1 MLNHKNPSPAPQSA
15 HLEADRASAIS
26 YAINNAASNEVVLI
40 AGKGHEDYQIIGDE
54 RIDFCDRQFV
64 QEQLIKTDRGTQA

>member
-1 MLNHKNPSPAPQSA
+1 M
-15 HLEADRASAIS
+15 DRAAAIAS
-26 YAINNAASNEVVLI
+26 VIGQANAGDCILI